1 MNEDGILAAHPGDV
15 LGLDA
20 AEISYVA
27 ATIGFRISVDELAI
41 GAGPG
46 NS

>member
-20 AEISYVA
+20 AEIANVA
-27 ATIGFRISVDELAI
+27 AAIRFSIGVDELTI
-41 GAGPG
+41 EAGPG